1 MSDIG
6 VAIMDATERR
16 MRIGGF
22 NGFSFREIA
31 TDVGVK
37 SSTVHYHFPTK
48 EVLAASVIHRY
59 TERIAE
65 LIDNE
70 FDADPD
76 CIKVWV
82 RAFRGTVYSVDRMC
96 PSTVLG
102 AETRDL
108 PEKVAAAVQSFFEM
122 CLERMT
128 NQGMTVDGASQLLST
143 IVGALLLTNALGDI
157 KAYDRATRGML

>member
-6 VAIMDATERR
+6 VAIMDAAERR
-16 MRIGGF
+16 IRVGGF

-48 EVLAASVIHRY
+48 ELLAASVIHRY

-65 LIDNE
+65 LIDNDFAAE
-70 FDADPD
+70 PD
-76 CIKVWV
+76 CIKIWV
-82 RAFRGTVYSVDRMC
+82 QAFRGTIYSVDRMC

-108 PEKVAAAVQSFFEM
+108 PDKVSTAVQSFFEM

-128 NQGMTVDGASQLLST
+128 TQGMTLEGASQLLST
-143 IVGALLLTNALGDI
+143 IVGALLLANALGDI